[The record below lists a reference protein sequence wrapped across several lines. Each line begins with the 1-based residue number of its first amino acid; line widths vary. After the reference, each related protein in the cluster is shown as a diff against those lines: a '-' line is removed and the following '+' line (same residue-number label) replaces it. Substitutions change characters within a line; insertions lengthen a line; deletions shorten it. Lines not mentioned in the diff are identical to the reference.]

1 MSEILVVDDEPGIRE
16 LMREILEE
24 EGYEVRMAENGAAAR
39 AALDAKIPDLVLL
52 DIWMPDVDGVTL
64 LKEWKTQGRLTM
76 PVVMMSGHGTVHTAV
91 EATRLG
97 AFDYLEK
104 PVSYKHLLTTVR
116 KAMDSRRA
124 RPTTTGNL
132 DLLGQGESTRRLT
145 QRLNLA
151 ISAGLPVL
159 LQTHPGAGEEI
170 IVHFLTPPDAALV
183 RVDSPADLADR
194 PADLLAQAKGGLV
207 YVPDLSTLSNMQ
219 QKGLALLI
227 SRRSEFSVRVVVTS
241 PQPLPQLLAQS
252 RLTHELHDQLIHAVV
267 ELPTLQSRREDIP
280 TLAARVLED
289 AFVRLLIPPRRFS
302 DAALAT
308 LATYDW
314 PGNLAELE
322 ALAGRLALESGEGVI
337 ESDIVEAMLGIKS
350 EAASPHGID
359 LMLHLP
365 LKDARDAFEKAYLE
379 ALLGQCGWAMS
390 KTAERA
396 GLDRTN
402 LYRKV
407 KQLGIEAPGRDK
419 ESPGE

>member
-104 PVSYKHLLTTVR
+104 PVSYKHLLETVK

-124 RPTTTGNL
+124 RPTTSGNL
-132 DLLGQGESTRRLT
+132 DQLGQGEAIRRLT

-159 LQTHPGAGEEI
+159 LQTHPGSGEEI
-170 IVHFLTPPDAALV
+170 IVQFLTPPDTPLV
-183 RVDSPADLADR
+183 RVDQPSLLADR
-194 PADLLAQAKGGLV
+194 PADLLAQAKGGMV
-207 YVPDLSTLSNMQ
+207 FVPDLSTLSTMQ
-219 QKGLALLI
+219 QKGLILLVA
-227 SRRSEFSVRVVVTS
+227 RRSEFAARVVVAS
-241 PQPLPQLLAQS
+241 PQPLPSLLAQG
-252 RLTHELHDQLIHAVV
+252 RLLQELHDQLIHAVV
-267 ELPTLQSRREDIP
+267 DLPTLQSRGEDIP
-280 TLAARVLED
+280 ALAARILED
-289 AFVRLLIPPRRFS
+289 AFARLLIPPRRFD
-302 DAALAT
+302 DAALAS
-308 LATYDW
+308 LAGYEW

-322 ALAGRLALESGEGVI
+322 ALAGRLALEPGEGLI
-337 ESDIVEAMLGIKS
+337 DAATVEALLGIKN
-350 EAASPHGID
+350 EDANPLGVD

-379 ALLGQCGWAMS
+379 ALLNQCGWAMS

-407 KQLGIEAPGRDK
+407 KQLGIESPSREK
-419 ESPGE
+419 E

>member
-24 EGYEVRMAENGAAAR
+24 EGFEVRMAEHGAAAR
-39 AALDAKIPDLVLL
+39 AALDAKVPDLVLL

-104 PVSYKHLLTTVR
+104 PVSYKHLLETVR
-116 KAMDSRRA
+116 KAMESRRA
-124 RPTTTGNL
+124 RPTTSGNL
-132 DLLGQGESTRRLT
+132 DLLGAGESTRRLT

-151 ISAGLPVL
+151 ISAGLPLL

-170 IVHFLTPPDAALV
+170 IVQFLTPPGAPLV
-183 RVDSPADLADR
+183 RVDTPAELAER
-194 PADLLAQAKGGLV
+194 PAELLAQAKGGLV
-207 YVPDLSTLSNMQ
+207 YVPDLSLLSTMQ
-219 QKGLALLI
+219 QKGLVLLI
-227 SRRSEFSVRVVVTS
+227 SRRGEFSARIVVAST
-241 PQPLPQLLAQS
+241 QPLSQLLALN
-252 RLTHELHDQLIHAVV
+252 RLTQELHDQLVHAVV
-267 ELPTLQSRREDIP
+267 ELQPLKTRREDIP
-280 TLAARVLED
+280 GLAARVLED

-302 DAALAT
+302 DAALET
-308 LATYDW
+308 LAAYDW

-322 ALAGRLALESGEGVI
+322 ALAGRLALEPGEGPIDSVT
-337 ESDIVEAMLGIKS
+337 VETMLGIS
-350 EAASPHGID
+350 NDSASPVGID

-379 ALLGQCGWAMS
+379 ALLTQCGWAMS

-407 KQLGIEAPGRDK
+407 KQLGIEAPPRERD
-419 ESPGE
+419 

>member
-24 EGYEVRMAENGAAAR
+24 EGFEVRMAENGAAAR

-104 PVSYKHLLTTVR
+104 PVSYKHLLETVK

-124 RPTTTGNL
+124 RPTTTGTL
-132 DLLGQGESTRRLT
+132 DLLGQGEATRRLT
-145 QRLNLA
+145 QRLSLA
-151 ISAGLPVL
+151 ISAGLPLL

-170 IVHFLTPPDAALV
+170 IVHYLTPPDAPLV
-183 RVDSPADLADR
+183 RVDSPGILADR
-194 PADLLAQAKGGLV
+194 PADLLVQAKGGLV
-207 YVPDLSTLSNMQ
+207 FVPDLTILSNMQ
-219 QKGLALLI
+219 QKGLSLLI
-227 SRRSEFSVRVVVTS
+227 ARRSEFSARVVVAC
-241 PQPLPQLLAQS
+241 PQPLQHLLSQT
-252 RLTHELHDQLIHAVV
+252 RLTQELHDQLIHAVV

-280 TLAARVLED
+280 DLAARILED
-289 AFVRLLIPPRRFS
+289 AYARLLVPPRRLS
-302 DAALAT
+302 DAALEM
-308 LATYDW
+308 LAGYDW

-322 ALAGRLALESGEGVI
+322 ALAGRLALEPGEGEI
-337 ESDIVEAMLGIKS
+337 EAEYVAALLGIS
-350 EAASPHGID
+350 ASPSNPTGVD

-365 LKDARDAFEKAYLE
+365 LKEARDAFEKAYLE
-379 ALLGQCGWAMS
+379 ALLASCGWAMS

-407 KQLGIEAPGRDK
+407 KQLGIETPGRDK
-419 ESPGE
+419 DASAE

>member
-16 LMREILEE
+16 LMQEILEE

-104 PVSYKHLLTTVR
+104 PVSYKHLLETVR
-116 KAMDSRRA
+116 KAMDSRSA

-132 DLLGQGESTRRLT
+132 DLLGQSEAIRRLT
-145 QRLNLA
+145 QRLHLA
-151 ISAGLPVL
+151 ISAGLPVV

-170 IVHFLTPPDAALV
+170 IVSYLTPPDAAFV
-183 RVDSPADLADR
+183 RVDQPAMLADR
-194 PADLLAQAKGGLV
+194 PADLLAQAKGGLIF
-207 YVPDLSTLSNMQ
+207 VPDLSTLSNMQ
-219 QKGLALLI
+219 QKGLALLVA
-227 SRRSEFSVRVVVTS
+227 RRSEFSVRVVVAS
-241 PQPLPQLLAQS
+241 PQPLPQLLAQA
-252 RLTHELHDQLIHAVV
+252 RLTQELHDQLIHAVV
-267 ELPTLQSRREDIP
+267 ELPALQSRREDIP
-280 TLAARVLED
+280 ALAARVLED

-302 DAALAT
+302 DTALEA
-308 LATYDW
+308 LSGYDW

-322 ALAGRLALESGEGVI
+322 ALAGRLALEPGEGLI
-337 ESDIVEAMLGIKS
+337 EAGTVEAMLGIS
-350 EAASPHGID
+350 NAAANPAGID
-359 LMLHLP
+359 LMLNLP

-379 ALLGQCGWAMS
+379 ALLAQCGWAMS

-407 KQLGIEAPGRDK
+407 KQLGIETPGREKDT
-419 ESPGE
+419 SAD

>member
-24 EGYEVRMAENGAAAR
+24 EGYEVRMAENGTAAR
-39 AALDAKIPDLVLL
+39 AALDAKTPDLVLL

-104 PVSYKHLLTTVR
+104 PVSYKHLLETVK
-116 KAMDSRRA
+116 KAMESRRA
-124 RPTTTGNL
+124 RPTTTGTL
-132 DLLGQGESTRRLT
+132 DQLGQGETIRRLA

-151 ISAGLPVL
+151 IGAGLPVV

-170 IVHFLTPPDAALV
+170 IVRYLTPPNAASI
-183 RVDSPADLADR
+183 RVEQPALLADR
-194 PADLLAQAKGGLV
+194 PADLLTEAKGGLIF
-207 YVPDLSTLSNMQ
+207 VPDLSALSSMQ

-227 SRRSEFSVRVVVTS
+227 ARRSEFSVRVVVAS
-241 PQPLPQLLAQS
+241 PLALAQLLAQA
-252 RLTHELHDQLIHAVV
+252 RLSQELHDQLIHAVV
-267 ELPTLQSRREDIP
+267 ELPTLHSRPEDIP
-280 TLAARVLED
+280 ALAAQVLED
-289 AFVRLLIPPRRFS
+289 AFVRLLIPPRRFD
-302 DAALAT
+302 DAALAA
-308 LATYDW
+308 LAGYPW

-322 ALAGRLALESGEGVI
+322 ALAGRLALEAGSGPI
-337 ESDIVEAMLGIKS
+337 EAETVETLLGIEK
-350 EAASPHGID
+350 ETASQVGVD

-365 LKDARDAFEKAYLE
+365 LKDARDAFEKAYLI

-419 ESPGE
+419 EPAGE

>member
-1 MSEILVVDDEPGIRE
+1 MAEILVVDDEPGIRE

-24 EGYEVRMAENGAAAR
+24 EGYEVRMAENGVAAR
-39 AALDAKIPDLVLL
+39 LALDTKTPDLVLL

-104 PVSYKHLLTTVR
+104 PVSYKHLLETVR

-132 DLLGQGESTRRLT
+132 DLLGESEAIRRLT

-170 IVHFLTPPDAALV
+170 IVHFLTPPDAASV
-183 RVDSPADLADR
+183 RVDQAAILADR
-194 PADLLAQAKGGLV
+194 PTELLLQAKNGLIF
-207 YVPDLSTLSNMQ
+207 VPDLSTLSNMQ
-219 QKGLALLI
+219 QKGLALLVA
-227 SRRSEFSVRVVVTS
+227 RRSEFSVRVVVAS
-241 PQPLPQLLAQS
+241 PQPLPHLLAQG
-252 RLTHELHDQLIHAVV
+252 RLIPELHDQLMHAVV

-280 TLAARVLED
+280 ALAARILED
-289 AFVRLLIPPRRFS
+289 AFVRLLIPPRRFT
-302 DAALAT
+302 DAALEA
-308 LATYDW
+308 LSGYDW
-314 PGNLAELE
+314 PGNQAELE
-322 ALAGRLALESGEGVI
+322 ALAGRLALEPGEGPI
-337 ESDIVEAMLGIKS
+337 ESGTVEAMLGIS
-350 EAASPHGID
+350 VAAASPVGIG

-379 ALLGQCGWAMS
+379 ALLAQCGWAMS

-407 KQLGIEAPGRDK
+407 KQLGIETPGRDK
-419 ESPGE
+419 E

>member
-24 EGYEVRMAENGAAAR
+24 EGYEVRMAENGTAAR
-39 AALDAKIPDLVLL
+39 VALDAKIPDLVLL

-64 LKEWKTQGRLTM
+64 LKEWKSQGRLTM

-104 PVSYKHLLTTVR
+104 PVSYKHLLETVR

-132 DLLGQGESTRRLT
+132 ALLGESEAIRRLT

-170 IVHFLTPPDAALV
+170 IVHFLTPPDAAFIRIDQAAV
-183 RVDSPADLADR
+183 LADR
-194 PADLLAQAKGGLV
+194 PADALAQAKNGLIF
-207 YVPDLSTLSNMQ
+207 VPDLSTLSNMQ

-227 SRRSEFSVRVVVTS
+227 ARRSEFSARVVVAS
-241 PQPLPQLLAQS
+241 PQPLPQLLAQG
-252 RLTHELHDQLIHAVV
+252 RLTQELHDQLIHAVV
-267 ELPTLQSRREDIP
+267 ELPTLQSRRDDIP
-280 TLAARVLED
+280 ALAARILED
-289 AFVRLLIPPRRFS
+289 AFVRLLIPPRRFEA
-302 DAALAT
+302 AALEVLSA
-308 LATYDW
+308 YDW

-322 ALAGRLALESGEGVI
+322 ALAGRLALEPGEGAI
-337 ESDIVEAMLGIKS
+337 EAGAVEAMLGITREDANPS
-350 EAASPHGID
+350 GID

-379 ALLGQCGWAMS
+379 ALLTQCGWAMS

-407 KQLGIEAPGRDK
+407 KQLGIETPGRDK
-419 ESPGE
+419 E

>member
-104 PVSYKHLLTTVR
+104 PVSYKHLLETVR
-116 KAMDSRRA
+116 KAMESRRA

-132 DLLGQGESTRRLT
+132 DLLGQSETIRRLA

-151 ISAGLPVL
+151 ISAGLPIL

-170 IVHFLTPPDAALV
+170 IVQFLTPPDAASV
-183 RVDSPADLADR
+183 RVDQPALLADR
-194 PADLLAQAKGGLV
+194 PADLLAQAKGGLIF
-207 YVPDLSTLSNMQ
+207 VPDLSALSNMQ
-219 QKGLALLI
+219 QKGLALLVV
-227 SRRSEFSVRVVVTS
+227 RRNEFSVRVVVAS
-241 PQPLPQLLAQS
+241 PLPLPQLLAEG
-252 RLTHELHDQLIHAVV
+252 RLTQELHDQLIHAVV
-267 ELPTLQSRREDIP
+267 DLPALQSRREDIP
-280 TLAARVLED
+280 ALAARVLED

-302 DAALAT
+302 ETALET
-308 LATYDW
+308 LSGHDW

-322 ALAGRLALESGEGVI
+322 ALAGRLALEPGEGPI
-337 ESDIVEAMLGIKS
+337 ESGMVEAMLGIS
-350 EAASPHGID
+350 NTVASPAGID

-365 LKDARDAFEKAYLE
+365 LKDARDTFEKAYLE
-379 ALLGQCGWAMS
+379 ALLAQCGWAMS

-407 KQLGIEAPGRDK
+407 KQLGIETPGRDK
-419 ESPGE
+419 E

>member
-1 MSEILVVDDEPGIRE
+1 MAEILVVDDEPGIRE

-39 AALDAKIPDLVLL
+39 AALDDKIPDLVLL

-104 PVSYKHLLTTVR
+104 PVSYKHLLETVK
-116 KAMDSRRA
+116 KAMDSRRV
-124 RPTTTGNL
+124 RPTTSGNL
-132 DLLGQGESTRRLT
+132 DLLGESDAIRRLT

-151 ISAGLPVL
+151 ISAGLPLV

-170 IVHFLTPPDAALV
+170 IVHYLTPPDAASV
-183 RVDSPADLADR
+183 RVEQASLLADR

-207 YVPDLSTLSNMQ
+207 FVPDLSTLSHMQ
-219 QKGLALLI
+219 QKGLALLVA
-227 SRRSEFSVRVVVTS
+227 RRNEFAVRVVVAS
-241 PQPLPQLLAQS
+241 PQPLPQLLAEG

-280 TLAARVLED
+280 ALAARILED
-289 AFVRLLIPPRRFS
+289 AFVRLLIPPRKFA
-302 DAALAT
+302 DAALET
-308 LATYDW
+308 LSGYDW

-322 ALAGRLALESGEGVI
+322 ALAGRLALEAGEGPI
-337 ESDIVEAMLGIKS
+337 EAATVEAMLGIS
-350 EAASPHGID
+350 SVAASPVGIE

-379 ALLGQCGWAMS
+379 ALLDQCGWAMS

-407 KQLGIEAPGRDK
+407 KQLGIEAPGREKD
-419 ESPGE
+419 

>member
-104 PVSYKHLLTTVR
+104 PVSYKHLLETVK

-124 RPTTTGNL
+124 RPTTSGSL
-132 DLLGQGESTRRLT
+132 EPLGQGETIRRLT

-151 ISAGLPVL
+151 ISAGLPLL
-159 LQTHPGAGEEI
+159 LQTHPGAGEEV
-170 IVHFLTPPDAALV
+170 IVHYLTPPDAASV
-183 RVDSPADLADR
+183 RVDQPVLLADR

-207 YVPDLSTLSNMQ
+207 FVPDLSTLSTMQ
-219 QKGLALLI
+219 QKGLVLLVA
-227 SRRSEFSVRVVVTS
+227 RRNEFSVRVVVAS
-241 PQPLPQLLAQS
+241 PQPLPELLAQG
-252 RLTHELHDQLIHAVV
+252 RLIQELHDQLIHAVV
-267 ELPTLQSRREDIP
+267 ELPTLKSRSEDIP
-280 TLAARVLED
+280 ALAAQSLED
-289 AFVRLLIPPRRFS
+289 AFARLLIPPRRFS
-302 DAALAT
+302 EAALAT
-308 LATYDW
+308 LSGHDW

-322 ALAGRLALESGEGVI
+322 ALTGRLALEPGEGQI
-337 ESDIVEAMLGIKS
+337 EAVTVEAILGIKN
-350 EAASPHGID
+350 EAVGPAGID

-365 LKDARDAFEKAYLE
+365 LKEARDAFEKAYLE
-379 ALLGQCGWAMS
+379 ALLTQCGWAMS

-402 LYRKV
+402 LYRKA
-407 KQLGIEAPGRDK
+407 KQLGIETPGREK
-419 ESPGE
+419 E

>member
-24 EGYEVRMAENGAAAR
+24 EGFEVRMAENGVAAR
-39 AALDAKIPDLVLL
+39 AALDAKVPDLVLL

-64 LKEWKTQGRLTM
+64 LKEWKSQGRLTM

-104 PVSYKHLLTTVR
+104 PVSYKHLLETVK

-132 DLLGQGESTRRLT
+132 DLLGQGEATQRLT
-145 QRLNLA
+145 QRLKLA
-151 ISAGLPVL
+151 ISAGLPLL

-170 IVHFLTPPDAALV
+170 IVHFLTPPGAALV
-183 RVDSPADLADR
+183 RVDTPGILADR
-194 PADLLAQAKGGLV
+194 PADLLAQAKGGV
-207 YVPDLSTLSNMQ
+207 VFVPDLSALSNMQ

-227 SRRSEFSVRVVVTS
+227 ARRGEFAVRVVVAS
-241 PQPLPQLLAQS
+241 AQPLQQLLAQA
-252 RLTHELHDQLIHAVV
+252 RLTQELHDQLIHAVV

-280 TLAARVLED
+280 ALAVRVLED
-289 AFVRLLIPPRRFS
+289 AFVRLLIPPRQFS
-302 DAALAT
+302 EAALKV
-308 LATYDW
+308 LSDYEW

-322 ALAGRLALESGEGVI
+322 ALAGRLALESGEGPI
-337 ESDIVEAMLGIKS
+337 EAEFVEAMLGIKS
-350 EAASPHGID
+350 SSSGPGGVD

-379 ALLGQCGWAMS
+379 ALLSQCGWAMS

-407 KQLGIEAPGRDK
+407 KQLGIETPGREKDGA
-419 ESPGE
+419 GE